1 MAHHLTP
8 ETIAVFLPKIKLFES
23 LPAEALAD
31 IRQAIAPSYTYQ
43 VGAHSIFQ
51 TPDDARKGLFLLL
64 TGRLRFYKI
73 NADGKQHTVC
83 IQNEGSVFG
92 EVDTFAL
99 GEVGSYVE
107 TMEDSTIAFIPA
119 ERFEPFLRKYPELSL
134 VFLAEVS
141 RNLRVQGEWVEHLVF
156 GDLRSK
162 VLYFLNR
169 LIDKFAAGEPDNNEV
184 TLPLTHQE
192 LADIVGATREAVSL
206 ALKELSNEGILTTGR
221 KTITVD
227 LTRLTQALV

>member
-1 MAHHLTP
+1 MANHATP
-8 ETIAVFLPKIKLFES
+8 DKIAEWLPKIKLFES
-23 LPAEALAD
+23 LPAEALDD
-31 IRQAIAPSYTYQ
+31 IRQSITPDHTYQ

-51 TPDDARKGLFLLL
+51 TPDDARKGLFLLFA
-64 TGRLRFYKI
+64 GRLRFYKI

-83 IQNEGSVFG
+83 IQNAGSVFG

-99 GEVGSYVE
+99 GEVGSYAE

-134 VFLAEVS
+134 IFLSEVS

-156 GDLRSK
+156 GDLRGK
-162 VLYFLNR
+162 LLYFLNR
-169 LIDKFAAGEPDNNEV
+169 LIGKFAADGHENNEI

-206 ALKELSNEGILTTGR
+206 ALKELSNEGLLTTGR
-221 KTITVD
+221 KTITID
-227 LTRLTQALV
+227 LSELKKELA

>member
-1 MAHHLTP
+1 MAHHVTP
-8 ETIAVFLPKIKLFES
+8 ETIDEWLPKIKLFES
-23 LPAEALAD
+23 LPAEALDD
-31 IRQAIAPSYTYQ
+31 IRQAIAPAYTYQ

-64 TGRLRFYKI
+64 AGRLRFYKI

-99 GEVGSYVE
+99 GEVGSYAE
-107 TMEDSTIAFIPA
+107 TMQASTIAFIPA

-134 VFLAEVS
+134 VFLSEIS

-156 GDLRSK
+156 GDLRGK
-162 VLYFLNR
+162 LLYFLNR
-169 LIDKFAAGEPDNNEV
+169 LIGKFAADGNEHDEV

-206 ALKELSNEGILTTGR
+206 ALKELANEGILTTGR
-221 KTITVD
+221 KTITID
-227 LTRLTQALV
+227 LSEMRQALV